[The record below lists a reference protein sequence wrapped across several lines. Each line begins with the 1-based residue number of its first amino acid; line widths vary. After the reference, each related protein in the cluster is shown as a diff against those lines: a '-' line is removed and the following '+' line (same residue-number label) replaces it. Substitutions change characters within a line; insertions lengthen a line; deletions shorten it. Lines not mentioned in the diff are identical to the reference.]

1 MHVAY
6 RRYISVDGKF
16 VVDVE
21 GRVSFVF
28 FLVGVALGLCLP
40 SRPVW
45 LDVWALREGL
55 LRIEIH
61 LLILTMLVERSSQL
75 SDASAAASRCSC
87 S

>member
-28 FLVGVALGLCLP
+28 SSLGLPWVCASLPVPFGWMFGHFGKGCLE
-40 SRPVW
+40 
-45 LDVWALREGL
+45 LKY
-55 LRIEIH
+55 I
-61 LLILTMLVERSSQL
+61 
-75 SDASAAASRCSC
+75 C
-87 S
+87 

>member
-28 FLVGVALGLCLP
+28 SRWGCLGFVPPFPSRLVGCLGTSGRVA
-40 SRPVW
+40 
-45 LDVWALREGL
+45 
-55 LRIEIH
+55 
-61 LLILTMLVERSSQL
+61 
-75 SDASAAASRCSC
+75 
-87 S
+87 